1 MADKTLEST
10 AADTTHADTST
21 PQSLTTAIKA
31 AQSSTAATTE
41 SPAAP
46 VGPVGP
52 VFKDTAYKSRT
63 LILDDGRAFSVEKGR
78 IVANDPALR
87 AYLEQHPQFVR
98 ED

>member
-10 AADTTHADTST
+10 AADTSA
-21 PQSLTTAIKA
+21 PQSLATAIKDSSIA
-31 AQSSTAATTE
+31 AASTAA
-41 SPAAP
+41 P
-46 VGPVGP
+46 VWP

-63 LILDDGRAFSVEKGR
+63 LILDDGRAFAVEKGR